1 MNQSLGLSQKGIL
14 QQIIDNLPAVVFDY
28 TIFPDG
34 SRDFTYLSPR
44 CEELLGLKREV
55 LLSGVIPMREFI
67 HEDDWQSLEQSV
79 EQSIKTLREFSWE
92 GRVYA
97 EDELIWIEAKGTPI
111 RLENNSVVCSGI
123 MSNVSHRKR
132 AEERERQLETD
143 YKKLL
148 EFLPLG
154 IAIHTGGKI
163 IYANRYAADTVGAE
177 FADELIGKPVIDF
190 IAEDIRPMV
199 FERIKKVLNGIPA
212 PQIEEKYV
220 RLDGSAIDVLS
231 SALPVRFAGTPAVL
245 NIFIN
250 VTEQKEAAAA
260 VKKSETLFT
269 QLFQNTPLAIVL
281 LDPGGYVANVN
292 EGFEEMFGY
301 SLKELKGKNLEQFI
315 VPKEL
320 TDQGSDLNS
329 LISSK
334 KVIRLETVRMSK
346 DRGILS
352 VIIYGMP
359 VKMEDETIGIFG
371 AYVDITEG
379 KRVEEELKVRNTE
392 LDNFVYKVSHDLR
405 APLSSILGLVNLAGL
420 EGNNDNLEEYLQII
434 GRKANQLDHFIG
446 DVLSHSKNLKMKVKI
461 GKVDLHTI
469 IEEAFS
475 ELTYLKGS
483 DITVKEV
490 LISGTNFNSDLWRIK
505 EIFRNLISN
514 AIKYRNQKLQKS
526 LIKIEIDVTPTQA
539 TIVFSDNGVGIS
551 QDQIVNIFEMFYRA
565 SEVSDGSGLGLY
577 IVKNAIEKLNGTI
590 EVESQPDRGTTFKIV
605 LPNQQLD

>member
-1 MNQSLGLSQKGIL
+1 MNQSLGLSQKGVL
-14 QQIIDNLPAVVFDY
+14 QQIIDNLPAVVFEY

-55 LLSGVIPMREFI
+55 LLSGVIPMKEFI
-67 HEDDWQSLEQSV
+67 HEDDWQKLEQNV
-79 EQSIKTLREFSWE
+79 EQSIKTLEEFSWE
-92 GRVYA
+92 GRVHSG
-97 EDELIWIEAKGTPI
+97 DELIWIEAKGTPI
-111 RLENNSVVCSGI
+111 KLENNAIVCSGI
-123 MSNVSHRKR
+123 MSNISHRKR
-132 AEERERQLETD
+132 AEDRERQLETD

-148 EFLPLG
+148 EFLPVG
-154 IAIHTGGKI
+154 IAIHTGGHI
-163 IYANRYAADTVGAE
+163 IYANRYAAHTVGARD
-177 FADELIGKPVIDF
+177 ADELMGRPVIEF
-190 IAEDIRPMV
+190 IAEEIRPLV
-199 FERIKKVLNGIPA
+199 FDRIKNVLNGTPA

-231 SALPVRFAGTPAVL
+231 SALPVRFAGDPAVL

-260 VKKSETLFT
+260 IKKSETLFT

-281 LDPGGYVANVN
+281 LDPGGCVANVN
-292 EGFEEMFGY
+292 HGFEEMFGY
-301 SLKELKGKNLEQFI
+301 SLAELRGKNLEPFI

-334 KVIRLETVRMSK
+334 KIIRLETVRISRE
-346 DRGILS
+346 RGLLS

-359 VKMEDETIGIFG
+359 VKMENETIGIFG
-371 AYVDITEG
+371 VYVDITES
-379 KRVEEELKVRNTE
+379 KRVEDELKIRNTE

-446 DVLSHSKNLKMKVKI
+446 DVLSHSKNLKMQVKI
-461 GKVDLHTI
+461 VKVDLLSV
-469 IEEAFS
+469 IEDAFS
-475 ELTYLKGS
+475 ELTYLSGS
-483 DITVKEV
+483 DTTSKE
-490 LISGTNFNSDLWRIK
+490 ISVSGEDFCSDLWRIK

-514 AIKYRNQKLQKS
+514 AIKYRNQKLDRS
-526 LIKIEIDVTPTQA
+526 VIRINIEVTPTRA
-539 TIVFSDNGVGIS
+539 KIVFSDNGVGIN
-551 QDQIVNIFEMFYRA
+551 QDQISNIFDMFYRA

-590 EVESQPDRGTTFKIV
+590 EVESQPNVGTTFTIV

>member
-1 MNQSLGLSQKGIL
+1 MNQSLGLSQKGVL
-14 QQIIDNLPAVVFDY
+14 QQIIDNLPAVVFEY

-44 CEELLGLKREV
+44 CDELLGLKREV
-55 LLSGVIPMREFI
+55 LLSGVIPMKEFI
-67 HEDDWQSLEQSV
+67 HEDDWQSLERSV
-79 EQSIKTLREFSWE
+79 EQSIKTLQEFAWE
-92 GRVYA
+92 GRVYS

-111 RLENNSVVCSGI
+111 MLENNSIVCSGI
-123 MSNVSHRKR
+123 MSNISHRKR

-163 IYANRYAADTVGAE
+163 IYANRYAADTVGAKNP
-177 FADELIGKPVIDF
+177 DELIGRPVIDF
-190 IAEDIRPMV
+190 IAEKIRPMV
-199 FERIKKVLNGIPA
+199 FERIKNVLNGIPA

-220 RLDGSAIDVLS
+220 RLDGSEIDVLS
-231 SALPVRFAGTPAVL
+231 SALPARFAGAPAVL

-260 VKKSETLFT
+260 IKKSETLFT

-281 LDPGGYVANVN
+281 LDPGGCVADVN
-292 EGFEEMFGY
+292 HGFEEMFGY
-301 SLKELKGKNLEQFI
+301 SRDELKGRNLEQFI

-346 DRGILS
+346 DRGMLS

-359 VKMEDETIGIFG
+359 VKMENETIGIFG

-420 EGNNDNLEEYLQII
+420 EGNNDSLEDYLQII
-434 GRKANQLDHFIG
+434 GKKANQLDHFIG
-446 DVLSHSKNLKMKVKI
+446 DVLSHSKNLKMQVRI
-461 GKVDLHTI
+461 GRVDFNSV

-483 DITVKEV
+483 DVTSKE
-490 LISGTNFNSDLWRIK
+490 ISVSGVDFNSDLWRIK

-514 AIKYRNQKLQKS
+514 AIKYRNQKLSRS
-526 LIKIEIDVTPTQA
+526 LIGIKIDVTPAQA
-539 TIVFSDNGVGIS
+539 TVVFSDNGVGIS
-551 QDQIVNIFEMFYRA
+551 EDQITNIFEMFYRA
-565 SEVSDGSGLGLY
+565 SEVSEGSGLGLY

-590 EVESQPDRGTTFKIV
+590 EVESQPEKGTTFKIM